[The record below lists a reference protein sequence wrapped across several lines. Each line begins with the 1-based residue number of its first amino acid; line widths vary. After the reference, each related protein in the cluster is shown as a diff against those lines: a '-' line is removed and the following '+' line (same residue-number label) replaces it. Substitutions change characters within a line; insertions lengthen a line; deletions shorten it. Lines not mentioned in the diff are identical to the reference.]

1 MGTIP
6 KGTEYIK
13 TVPFFLKIAEF
24 VILLVALVTLGRFID
39 VANPSESR
47 LDFGMFAIVVSWIV
61 VIVMVVVFVV
71 GLHEKIT
78 VINWPMTVFINMVIW
93 AVMLFIA
100 GCVIADNVREYEDKK
115 ICDLL
120 KYFNSD
126 ARCWH
131 LIAATVCCFIAS
143 ILFAVDAFFNFR
155 ILRGQCDTSSAKTST
170 PAMTST

>member
-131 LIAATVCCFIAS
+131 LIAATVCCFIAT
-143 ILFAVDAFFNFR
+143 IIFAVDANLNYHLFKSR
-155 ILRGQCDTSSAKTST
+155 TCTTT
-170 PAMTST
+170 PVTLII

>member
-6 KGTEYIK
+6 KGSEYIK

-24 VILLVALVTLGRFID
+24 VILLVALGTLGRFID
-39 VANPSESR
+39 VLSPSESR

-61 VIVMVVVFVV
+61 VIVMVVVFVI

-115 ICDLL
+115 ICDGL
-120 KYFNSD
+120 KFAKRG
-126 ARCWH
+126 ARCGH
-131 LIAATVCCFIAS
+131 LIAATVCCFIAT

-155 ILRGQCDTSSAKTST
+155 ILRGQSDSSSATASASETTST
-170 PAMTST
+170 